1 MLKIAVCGALGR
13 MGSRV
18 VAAIIEDPETEL
30 AGAVEAVGHAKM
42 AKDVGTVL
50 GYGPLGMKV
59 TDDLEK
65 VISGAD
71 FVIDFTEAGTA
82 LGHARA
88 AADAQT
94 PIVVGAT
101 GVSRGQLVEFKKL
114 SRRIP
119 IVVAPNMSVG
129 MNVMFKIA
137 ADIARHMGDAY
148 DVEIVEVHHSRK
160 LDAPSGTALKLG
172 QAVAAALGRDFRRAA
187 RLSRQG
193 KNAARRPGEI
203 GIQSVRAGD
212 VVGEHTVIFGG
223 EGERLEIAHKA
234 SSRDNFARGALI
246 AAKWL
251 AKAKPRLYD
260 MQDVLGLNAC

>member
-30 AGAVEAVGHAKM
+30 AGAVEMIGHAKM

-50 GYGPLGMKV
+50 GFGPLGMRV
-59 TDDLEK
+59 TDELEK

-71 FVIDFTEAGTA
+71 VVVDFTEPGAA
-82 LGHARA
+82 LGNARA
-88 AADAQT
+88 AAAAQT
-94 PIVVGAT
+94 PIIIGAT
-101 GVSRGQLVEFKKL
+101 GFSRPQLGEIKKL
-114 SRRIP
+114 SRKVP
-119 IVVAPNMSVG
+119 IVLAPNMSVG

-137 ADIARHMGDAY
+137 AEIARHMGEGY
-148 DVEIVEVHHSRK
+148 DVEILEVHHRNK
-160 LDAPSGTALKLG
+160 LDAPSGTALMLG
-172 QAVAAALGRDFRRAA
+172 QAVAAALGRDFRRDVK
-187 RLSRQG
+187 LSRQG

-223 EGERLEIAHKA
+223 
-234 SSRDNFARGALI
+234 
-246 AAKWL
+246 
-251 AKAKPRLYD
+251 
-260 MQDVLGLNAC
+260 